1 MVAEVNTLG
10 VATPA
15 ESPEVVESPV
25 EVGHEETIESETGE
39 HGETGTDKVEEF
51 TPERYKNLQGEFT
64 KTKQEFSEVKKQRD
78 KDAEELA
85 VYRKMNADQIKQQQA
100 NKPDPTKPLSA
111 KDFAN
116 LEPMDQLN
124 YLVDQR
130 ITETVNPYLGKIKQL
145 EGYIQHTQRAE
156 AQRTWNEFVAI
167 HPDAANMAG
176 ELSQTITQHN
186 MSLDKAYKL
195 LKADQAIPDA
205 KQEVLK
211 EIQVKKDASKLMKP
225 LSTPT
230 TPINATVANFD
241 EAWELTKKELAI
253 K

>member
-1 MVAEVNTLG
+1 MADIQTEIAPDLG
-10 VATPA
+10 TIGREETPDTESGRGEIPEATDGRG
-15 ESPEVVESPV
+15 EV
-25 EVGHEETIESETGE
+25 EVEDKSGIKSEDEKDLKARYT
-39 HGETGTDKVEEF
+39 KV
-51 TPERYKNLQGEFT
+51 T
-64 KTKQEFSEVKKQRD
+64 QEFSEFKKQRD
-78 KDAEELA
+78 KEAEELTN
-85 VYRKMNADQIKQQQA
+85 YRSMYAEQVKQEQA
-100 NKPDPTKPLSA
+100 KKPDPTKPLSA

-130 ITETVNPYLGKIKQL
+130 ITETVNPYLDKIKQL
-145 EGYIQHTQRAE
+145 EGYIQHTQQAE
-156 AQRTWNEFVAI
+156 AQRTWNEFVAV
-167 HPDAANMAG
+167 HPDAVNMAG

-186 MSLDKAYKL
+186 MPLDKAYKL

-230 TPINATVANFD
+230 TPINATVASFE
-241 EAWELTKKELAI
+241 EAYEKASKEHGS